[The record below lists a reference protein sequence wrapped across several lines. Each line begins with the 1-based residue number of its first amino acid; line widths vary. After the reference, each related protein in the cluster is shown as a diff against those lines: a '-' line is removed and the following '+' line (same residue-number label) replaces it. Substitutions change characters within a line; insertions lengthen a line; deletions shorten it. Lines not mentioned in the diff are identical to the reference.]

1 MSVRRAQA
9 QRARANNQMDASY
22 ENTAGK
28 ERACHEEI
36 NSSSEERDDAA

>member
-1 MSVRRAQA
+1 MSVCRAQA

-28 ERACHEEI
+28 ERACHQGI
-36 NSSSEERDDAA
+36 GSRSEKGDEAA